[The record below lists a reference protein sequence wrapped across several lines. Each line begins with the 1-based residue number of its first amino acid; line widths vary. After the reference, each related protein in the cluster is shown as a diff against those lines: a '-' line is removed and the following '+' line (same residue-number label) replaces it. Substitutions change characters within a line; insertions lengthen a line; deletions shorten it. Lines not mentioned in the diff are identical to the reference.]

1 MARDRLSFPLD
12 ARMVAPSRFTASR
25 LGVAAAAADDAADVI
40 LTGQAVPWGVT
51 ADLNWW
57 GDTFEFAAG
66 SITVAHADRVPFLL
80 DHGSHAMGF
89 GQSFVD
95 DGAGLQATL
104 VVPAAELAD
113 VDTARAMR
121 QMGNGVRSALSV
133 GAVIEAADVHDMKDH
148 DHYVVTVARLVELSS
163 VLVPRFDDARL
174 SSVAASALTRGNPF
188 MTTTAPH
195 RIPGVPDLPAR
206 PPVVRLADQ
215 PDPPDDDDSDDS
227 DAGDDGATDVSAART
242 GRRPTTS
249 AAGVGLQRRRGAA
262 RDTSLAAVSRVL
274 ASTGGDPRLVRAA
287 LADITTADVY
297 NRPQYVDELLGFLKI
312 GTPVLSAFRQGNL
325 TSNPVVFP
333 KWTQLPL
340 VDVVAAEKTAIPS
353 GPATIGSMSITA
365 ATYAG
370 GNDVSVQT
378 IDWSSP
384 DFLAAYFEACT
395 EVYGQKIESVFE
407 TGLLSWATAM
417 TPPAGATL
425 VQIIGQAIGATAG
438 KGLPGSLLLIVAGD
452 VFGQLFVELAGQGP
466 GLFGVV
472 NADFPTPRVVVAPFF
487 PAGQIVTAMSGA
499 AISFQNTA
507 APIRLRAVD
516 VSLLG
521 VDVGVYGYLAAAAL
535 WPTALLKTTFVAPA
549 AFDMPDT
556 RGLEGGDLL
565 HERPKALTAGESSTP
580 SGSTRSKAT
589 ASS

>member
-1 MARDRLSFPLD
+1 VSRDRLSFPLD
-12 ARMVAPSRFTASR
+12 ARMVAPARFTAHA
-25 LGVAAAAADDAADVI
+25 VAAAANGDTVEADVE
-40 LTGQAVPWGVT
+40 LSGMAVPWNVT

-80 DHGSHAMGF
+80 DHGNHAMGY
-89 GQSFVD
+89 GRSFTD
-95 DGAGLQATL
+95 DGTGLQASLT
-104 VVPAAELAD
+104 VPRAELGD
-113 VDTARAMR
+113 VDTAKAVR
-121 QMGNGVRSALSV
+121 QMTNGVRSALSV
-133 GAVIEAADVHDMKDH
+133 GAVIEAADVVEHKDH
-148 DHYVVTVARLVELSS
+148 DHYVVTAARLVELSS

-195 RIPGVPDLPAR
+195 RVPGVPDLPAR
-206 PPVVRLADQ
+206 APVRLAD
-215 PDPPDDDDSDDS
+215 DPADDDTADDDTADDDD
-227 DAGDDGATDVSAART
+227 DAGSTDVNAARM
-242 GRRPTTS
+242 GRRPATS
-249 AAGVGLQRRRGAA
+249 AAGVGLQRRRGTAV
-262 RDTSLAAVSRVL
+262 DTSLAGVARLL

-287 LADITTADVY
+287 LSNITTADVF
-297 NRPQYVDELLGFLKI
+297 NRPQYVDELLGLLKI
-312 GTPVLSAFRQGNL
+312 GTPVLSAFRQSNL

-340 VDVVAAEKTAIPS
+340 VDKVAVEKTAIPS

-365 ATYAG
+365 DTYAG

-395 EVYGQKIESVFE
+395 EVYGQKIESAFE
-407 TGLLSWATAM
+407 AGILGWATAM
-417 TPPAGATL
+417 TPPAGAGL
-425 VQIIGQAIGATAG
+425 VDIIGQAIGAVAG

-466 GLFGVV
+466 GLFGLV
-472 NADFPTPRVVVAPFF
+472 NADFPTPRVIVAPFF
-487 PAGQIVTAMSGA
+487 PAGQVVTAMSGA
-499 AISFQNTA
+499 AISFQNAA

-535 WPTALLKTTFVAPA
+535 WPGALLKTTYTPA
-549 AFDMPDT
+549 AGTFDIPDT

-565 HERPKALTAGESSTP
+565 HDRLTTSESSTP
-580 SGSTRSKAT
+580 SSSTRKS
-589 ASS
+589 ASTS